1 MAISQLQERIEAYLR
16 DTMREAAFDEE
27 YPDGTMYCS
36 DSNRA
41 VNVREMSTRV
51 ITLLKTWAVE

>member
-36 DSNRA
+36 DSNRT
-41 VNVREMSTRV
+41 VNVREKIGRAHV
-51 ITLLKTWAVE
+51 